1 MSESDSTG
9 NISTESPS
17 AEQIME
23 LVKDELLYAPNA
35 YKPGAS
41 GKRYFWPEN
50 DEIIVTVAGL
60 PEDCSDI
67 EVAIREYMGYVAD
80 DGHLRFPVKEVEFNR
95 DTGRI
100 RIIGDP
106 SRISEM
112 RQLPRH

>member
-1 MSESDSTG
+1 MSESNSTSG
-9 NISTESPS
+9 ISTERPS
-17 AEQIME
+17 AEQVME
-23 LVKDELLYAPNA
+23 LVKDELLNAPNA

-50 DEIIVTVAGL
+50 DEIVVTVAGL

-80 DGHLRFPVKEVEFNR
+80 DGRLRFPVKKVEFDRN
-95 DTGRI
+95 TGRI

-106 SRISEM
+106 NRISEM